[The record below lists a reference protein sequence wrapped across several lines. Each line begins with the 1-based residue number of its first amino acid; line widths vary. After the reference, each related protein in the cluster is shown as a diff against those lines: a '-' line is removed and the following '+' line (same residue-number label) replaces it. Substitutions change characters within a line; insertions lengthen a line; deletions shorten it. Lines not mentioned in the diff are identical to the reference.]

1 MRIAIVGSGISGLVA
16 GHYLRHHHDV
26 TLFES
31 RDRIGGHNNTVDCEA
46 DGQSIAVDTG
56 FIVYNERT
64 YPNFIRLM
72 DELDVATQPTRMSFS
87 VACEETGLEYNGT
100 NLNGLFAQRSNLL
113 NPKFWRLLADFRRFA
128 KLARATLASNEASE
142 TVEQFLQRQDFSD
155 GFVRHYFL
163 PMGAAI
169 WSASFDTFNQF
180 PIRFIADFY
189 HNHGLLDVTNRP
201 QWRVIAGGSKRY
213 LAPLTDG
220 WRDQIQ
226 TDCSVTKVQRGDQNV
241 TITATDQG
249 TLEFD
254 HVIFAC
260 HADQALEI
268 LGDDVGQTEQEIL
281 SAFPYQS
288 NVATLHTDDTV
299 LPGNQRAW
307 ACWNY
312 FCPSGGSDRP
322 TVTYNMNMLQS
333 LKSSQTFCVTLND
346 QGRIDPA
353 KIIREFNYAHPTFSL
368 NRGKMQNRHDELID
382 QNKTSFCGAY
392 WRNGFHEDGVVS
404 ALRVVKQL
412 VPPESAPSI
421 ADSSHGAN
429 PSE

>member
-1 MRIAIVGSGISGLVA
+1 M
-16 GHYLRHHHDV
+16 
-26 TLFES
+26 
-31 RDRIGGHNNTVDCEA
+31 
-46 DGQSIAVDTG
+46 
-56 FIVYNERT
+56 
-64 YPNFIRLM
+64 
-72 DELDVATQPTRMSFS
+72 
-87 VACEETGLEYNGT
+87 
-100 NLNGLFAQRSNLL
+100 
-113 NPKFWRLLADFRRFA
+113 
-128 KLARATLASNEASE
+128 
-142 TVEQFLQRQDFSD
+142 
-155 GFVRHYFL
+155 RHYFL

-201 QWRVIAGGSKRY
+201 QWRVIAGGSKQY

-220 WRDQIQ
+220 WQNQIQ
-226 TDCSVTKVQRGDQNV
+226 TDSPVTKICRSDKTVSITVEPQGAQADQ
-241 TITATDQG
+241 D

-268 LGDDVGQTEQEIL
+268 LGEGASQAEQEIL

-288 NVATLHTDDTV
+288 NVATLHTDDSV
-299 LPGNQRAW
+299 LPGNRRAW

-333 LKSSQTFCVTLND
+333 LTSSQTFCVTLND
-346 QGRIDPA
+346 QGRIDPS
-353 KIIREFNYAHPTFSL
+353 KVIREFNYAHPTFST
-368 NRGKMQNRHDELID
+368 NRSKMQARHSELID
-382 QNKTSFCGAY
+382 QNRTSFCGAY

-412 VPPESAPSI
+412 LPADSAPTITDLSQ
-421 ADSSHGAN
+421 GAT
-429 PSE
+429 PSG